1 MQSHV
6 VFPLLELNSTPHV
19 CFNTPLSL
27 SSVIRLIDSFQHCRG
42 VLKNLTNLK
51 STIYSSASRTINAY
65 LVPFL
70 WGIIAAENMKK
81 RFNEAPIKLH
91 FVKSALLAAPT
102 FAV

>member
-1 MQSHV
+1 MLC
-6 VFPLLELNSTPHV
+6 FPCLSSTPHSPCV
-19 CFNTPLSL
+19 FQYPSQFV
-27 SSVIRLIDSFQHCRG
+27 VIRLIDSFQHCRG

-51 STIYSSASRTINAY
+51 STIYSSASGTINAY

-81 RFNEAPIKLH
+81 RFNETPIKVH